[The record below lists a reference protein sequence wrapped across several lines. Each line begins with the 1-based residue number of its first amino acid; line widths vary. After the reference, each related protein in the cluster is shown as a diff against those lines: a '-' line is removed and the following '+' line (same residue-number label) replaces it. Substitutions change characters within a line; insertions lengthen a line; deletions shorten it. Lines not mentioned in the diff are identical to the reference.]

1 MYMVMFMIKTTVM
14 IRDDLYNILRKEAG
28 KRGVSEKINEI
39 LAEHL
44 LREKPRKDLFGTMRK
59 VDLNDLRNHTD
70 RL

>member
-1 MYMVMFMIKTTVM
+1 MYMAKTTVT
-14 IRDDLYNILRKEAG
+14 IRDDLYDILRKEAG
-28 KRGVSEKINEI
+28 KRGVSEMINEI

-59 VDLNDLRNHTD
+59 VDLGDLRDHVE